1 MSKQKAP
8 KMTKSPS
15 STPRSFKKPRP
26 LAHRNSAA
34 EFPARPF
41 IDAGVKVPSL
51 GAMSRGSG
59 VSLSLISLILS
70 GQRMLGYIVAFRL
83 AGFLGLSMERLGLM
97 LYSEGGLVPK
107 DSPIMKRLAK
117 HGFPAKRTNGDGH
130 PDR

>member
-1 MSKQKAP
+1 
-8 KMTKSPS
+8 
-15 STPRSFKKPRP
+15 
-26 LAHRNSAA
+26 
-34 EFPARPF
+34 
-41 IDAGVKVPSL
+41 
-51 GAMSRGSG
+51 
-59 VSLSLISLILS
+59 
-70 GQRMLGYIVAFRL
+70 MLGYIVAFRL